1 MHINITHSAILG
13 RSRMMATA
21 FAPILGYKYN
31 VHSAPRFAEENP
43 NELKVELCLFG
54 QEGSPTQQENL
65 IGLCVFWIQK
75 VGPLG
80 PPFVTGDGVVWMN
93 FLYSELA
100 CVVDLLRNEKP
111 AYIETNTLSD
121 GTLGYAAISTK
132 RPEDDKLV
140 AGHVEIAVAK
150 VKLARA

>member
-1 MHINITHSAILG
+1 
-13 RSRMMATA
+13 MATE
-21 FAPILGYKYN
+21 FHPILGYKYN
-31 VHSAPRFAEENP
+31 IHSAPRFAEENP

-54 QEGSPTQQENL
+54 QERSPTQQENL
-65 IGLCVFWIQK
+65 IGLCVFWILR
-75 VGPLG
+75 VEPLG
-80 PPFVTGDGVVWMN
+80 LGAPFVISDGIVWMN
-93 FLYSELA
+93 FMYSELA

-111 AYIETNTLSD
+111 AYIETNTLPD
-121 GTLGYAAISTK
+121 GTLAYAAISTK